1 MRFMTISPGHN
12 DARRIGHRGWVPVV
26 IATAMLL
33 AVVAPAADEMLRG
46 NAFAQEALVV
56 AEDLDPRLSERLRSL
71 HDSDPEGFAERIA
84 SSTQLRALVDMRR
97 EDRRA
102 YDMKILELKTD
113 AKVRTLAA
121 SVRESRDNGDNAGFA
136 SGREELRMQLRI
148 QAGMRLANR
157 LLQIER
163 MQDMVV
169 QLREQYEREV
179 DEAEA
184 DVEVRLQNLLEIA
197 DKPAE

>member
-1 MRFMTISPGHN
+1 MRFMKCSEGERP
-12 DARRIGHRGWVPVV
+12 RRAGHRQWLPMVV
-26 IATAMLL
+26 GIAMLL
-33 AVVAPAADEMLRG
+33 AFVAPAADELLRG
-46 NAFAQEALVV
+46 NAFAEEVLVV

-71 HDSDPEGFAERIA
+71 QDSDPEGFAERIA
-84 SSTQLRALVDMRR
+84 ASTQLRALVDMRR

-102 YDMKILELKTD
+102 YDLKILEFKTD

-121 SVRESRDNGDNAGFA
+121 TVRQARKDGDDAAFA

-163 MQDMVV
+163 MEDMVEK
-169 QLREQYEREV
+169 LRERYDREV
-179 DEAEA
+179 IEAEA
-184 DVEVRLQNLLEIA
+184 DVEVRLQNLLEMTNE
-197 DKPAE
+197 PAE

>member
-1 MRFMTISPGHN
+1 MRFMKCSE
-12 DARRIGHRGWVPVV
+12 AERLRRAGHRQWLPMVV
-26 IATAMLL
+26 GIAMLL
-33 AVVAPAADEMLRG
+33 AFVAPAADELLRG
-46 NAFAQEALVV
+46 NAFAEEVLVV

-71 HDSDPEGFAERIA
+71 QDSDPEGFAERIA
-84 SSTQLRALVDMRR
+84 ASTQLRALVDMRR

-102 YDMKILELKTD
+102 YDLKILEFKTD

-121 SVRESRDNGDNAGFA
+121 TVRQARKDGDDAAFA

-163 MQDMVV
+163 MEDMVEK
-169 QLREQYEREV
+169 LRERYDREV
-179 DEAEA
+179 IEAEA
-184 DVEVRLQNLLEIA
+184 DVEVRLQNLLEMTNE
-197 DKPAE
+197 PAE

>member
-1 MRFMTISPGHN
+1 MRFMKCSEAERP
-12 DARRIGHRGWVPVV
+12 RRAGHRQWLPMVV
-26 IATAMLL
+26 GSAMLL
-33 AVVAPAADEMLRG
+33 AFVAPAADELLRG
-46 NAFAQEALVV
+46 NAFAEEVLVV

-71 HDSDPEGFAERIA
+71 QDSDPEGFAERIA
-84 SSTQLRALVDMRR
+84 ASTQLRALVDMRR

-102 YDMKILELKTD
+102 YDLKILEFKTD

-121 SVRESRDNGDNAGFA
+121 TVRQAREDGDDAAFA

-163 MQDMVV
+163 MEDMVEK
-169 QLREQYEREV
+169 LRDRYDREV
-179 DEAEA
+179 IEAEA
-184 DVEVRLQNLLEIA
+184 DVEVRLQNLLEMTNE
-197 DKPAE
+197 PAE

>member
-1 MRFMTISPGHN
+1 MRFMKCSE
-12 DARRIGHRGWVPVV
+12 AERRRRAGHRQWLPMVV
-26 IATAMLL
+26 GIAMLL
-33 AVVAPAADEMLRG
+33 AFVAPAADELLRG
-46 NAFAQEALVV
+46 NAFAEEVLVV

-71 HDSDPEGFAERIA
+71 QDSDPEGFAERIA
-84 SSTQLRALVDMRR
+84 ASTQLRALVDMRR

-102 YDMKILELKTD
+102 YDLKILEFKTD

-121 SVRESRDNGDNAGFA
+121 TVRQAREDGDDAAFA

-163 MQDMVV
+163 MEDMVER
-169 QLREQYEREV
+169 LRERYDREV
-179 DEAEA
+179 IEAEA
-184 DVEVRLQNLLEIA
+184 DVEVRLQNLLELTNE
-197 DKPAE
+197 PAE

>member
-1 MRFMTISPGHN
+1 MRFMKCSE
-12 DARRIGHRGWVPVV
+12 AERRRRAGHRKWLPMVV
-26 IATAMLL
+26 GIAMLL
-33 AVVAPAADEMLRG
+33 AFVAPAADELLRG
-46 NAFAQEALVV
+46 NAFAEEVLVV

-71 HDSDPEGFAERIA
+71 QDSDPEGFAERIA
-84 SSTQLRALVDMRR
+84 ASTQLRALVDMRR

-102 YDMKILELKTD
+102 YDLKILEFKTD

-121 SVRESRDNGDNAGFA
+121 TVRQAREDGDDAAFA

-163 MQDMVV
+163 MEDMVEK
-169 QLREQYEREV
+169 LRERYDREV
-179 DEAEA
+179 IEAEA
-184 DVEVRLQNLLEIA
+184 DVEVRLQNLLEMTNE
-197 DKPAE
+197 PAE

>member
-1 MRFMTISPGHN
+1 M
-12 DARRIGHRGWVPVV
+12 VV
-26 IATAMLL
+26 GTAMLL
-33 AVVAPAADEMLRG
+33 AFVAPAADELLRG
-46 NAFAQEALVV
+46 NAFAEEVLVV

-84 SSTQLRALVDMRR
+84 ASTQLRALVDMRR

-121 SVRESRDNGDNAGFA
+121 TVRQARVDGDDAAFS

-163 MQDMVV
+163 MEDMVE
-169 QLREQYEREV
+169 QLRERYDREV
-179 DEAEA
+179 AEAEA
-184 DVEVRLQNLLEIA
+184 DVEVRLQNLLEMT
-197 DKPAE
+197 DEPAE